1 MKNREKYAE
10 EIKNYKGNEFCCD
23 FVMPVILKKK
33 ECDIFSTCSQ
43 CYLVQQLWLDEE
55 YKESEVD
62 WSKVSVDTLI
72 RVKNW
77 ESGDFVNRYFS
88 KYQNGLVYTWAN
100 GATSKTSSNDI
111 PWKIAEI
118 VNEDTK

>member
-55 YKESEVD
+55 YK
-62 WSKVSVDTLI
+62 
-72 RVKNW
+72 
-77 ESGDFVNRYFS
+77 
-88 KYQNGLVYTWAN
+88 
-100 GATSKTSSNDI
+100 
-111 PWKIAEI
+111 
-118 VNEDTK
+118 

>member
-10 EIKNYKGNEFCCD
+10 EIKNYKGNEFCYD

-55 YKESEVD
+55 YEEPEVD
-62 WSKVSVDTLI
+62 WSKVPVDTLI
-72 RVKNW
+72 RVKMNENDRW
-77 ESGDFVNRYFS
+77 ELRYFS
-88 KYQNGLVYTWAN
+88 NYKNGEIHAW
-100 GATSKTSSNDI
+100 GDGCTSKTTDYTSI
-111 PWKIAEI
+111 WEYAEI
-118 VNEDTK
+118 VTEDTK

>member
-55 YKESEVD
+55 YKEPEVD
-62 WSKVSVDTLI
+62 WSKVPIDTLI

-77 ESGDFVNRYFS
+77 ESSDFVNRYFS
-88 KYQNGLVYTWAN
+88 KYKNGKVYAWNN
-100 GATSKTSSNDI
+100 GTTSKTGKSDS
-111 PWKIAEI
+111 PWEYAEI
-118 VNEDTK
+118 VTENTK

>member
-33 ECDIFSTCSQ
+33 ECDKYSTCSQ

-55 YKESEVD
+55 YKELEVD

>member
-55 YKESEVD
+55 YKDPEVD
-62 WSKVSVDTLI
+62 WSKVPIDTLI

-77 ESGDFVNRYFS
+77 ESSDFVNRYFS
-88 KYQNGLVYTWAN
+88 KYKNGKVYAWNN
-100 GATSKTSSNDI
+100 GTTSKTGKSDS
-111 PWKIAEI
+111 PWEYAEI
-118 VNEDTK
+118 VTEDTK

>member
-55 YKESEVD
+55 YKEPEVD
-62 WSKVSVDTLI
+62 WSKVPIDTLI

-77 ESGDFVNRYFS
+77 ESSDFVNRYFS
-88 KYQNGLVYTWAN
+88 KYKNGKVYAWNN
-100 GATSKTSSNDI
+100 GTTSKTGKSDS
-111 PWKIAEI
+111 PWEYAEI
-118 VNEDTK
+118 VTEDTK

>member
-23 FVMPVILKKK
+23 FVRPVILKKK

-55 YKESEVD
+55 YKEPEVD

-77 ESGDFVNRYFS
+77 ESSDFVNRYFS
-88 KYQNGLVYTWAN
+88 KYQNGLVYTWVN

-118 VNEDTK
+118 VTEDIK

>member
-33 ECDIFSTCSQ
+33 DCDIFSTCSQ

-55 YKESEVD
+55 YEEPEVD
-62 WSKVSVDTLI
+62 WSKVPVDTLI
-72 RVKNW
+72 RVKLYEADEW
-77 ESGDFVNRYFS
+77 VNRYFS
-88 KYQNGLVYTWAN
+88 KYENGKVYAWDS
-100 GATSKTSSNDI
+100 GRTSKTGKDNI
-111 PWKIAEI
+111 PWQYAEI
-118 VNEDTK
+118 VNEDIE

>member
-1 MKNREKYAE
+1 M
-10 EIKNYKGNEFCCD
+10 
-23 FVMPVILKKK
+23 
-33 ECDIFSTCSQ
+33 
-43 CYLVQQLWLDEE
+43 VQQLWLDEE
-55 YKESEVD
+55 YKEPEVD
-62 WSKVSVDTLI
+62 WSRVPVDTLI

>member
-55 YKESEVD
+55 YKEPEVD
-62 WSKVSVDTLI
+62 WSKVPVDTLI
-72 RVKNW
+72 RVKNC
-77 ESGDFVNRYFS
+77 ESDNFVNRYFS
-88 KYQNGLVYTWAN
+88 KYKNGMVYAWTG
-100 GATSKTSSNDI
+100 GATSKTNSEAMSM
-111 PWKIAEI
+111 KIAEI
-118 VNEDTK
+118 VNEYKK

>member
-55 YKESEVD
+55 YKEPEVD
-62 WSKVSVDTLI
+62 WSRVPVDTLI
-72 RVKNW
+72 RVKENKIDEW
-77 ESGDFVNRYFS
+77 VLRYFA
-88 KYQNGLVYTWAN
+88 KYKDGKIYAWDY
-100 GATSKTSSNDI
+100 GCTSKTTDCVAI
-111 PWKIAEI
+111 WRYGEI
-118 VNEDTK
+118 VTEDIK